1 MTKLTSLVAASVVLG
16 LAAGC
21 STPPQPT
28 ADALHPLP
36 PAFFG
41 NGLLVSPTGMTL
53 YTHDQDAQGAG
64 ACAADCTQTWAP
76 FVPADAD
83 KPYGDFTILARDDGG
98 RQWAYK
104 GRPVYL
110 CKLDH
115 VMGDVAGDKRDK
127 AWHAVRLG
135 M

>member
-1 MTKLTSLVAASVVLG
+1 MTKLSCLAAASVALF

-21 STPPQPT
+21 GTPPPSPEDLT
-28 ADALHPLP
+28 HPLP

-53 YTHDQDAQGAG
+53 YTFDQDQPGAS
-64 ACAADCTQTWAP
+64 ACAGDCTRTWTPFAP
-76 FVPADAD
+76 ATADTR
-83 KPYGDFTILARDDGG
+83 YGDFTILTRDDGS

-110 CKLDH
+110 CNLDH
-115 VMGDVAGDKRDK
+115 AMGDVAGDKRDN